1 MTPDMDP
8 LLESAGL
15 SDKSRRDL
23 PRVMNRLLGQTFL
36 YQDVEGDKDD
46 YYYVHR
52 HRPVFESLLGLAG
65 FDLLHDDYHRIFQ
78 VISDYSYC
86 RAHYRLDETLML
98 VVLRKLYEERV
109 EHLSLA
115 NDPVAT
121 IGEVREEYRTI
132 TGKERDLGIVQYE
145 NLLRRLR
152 SMGLIDTLDGH
163 TINVRDADARLRLRG
178 SVRMILP
185 VKTADEME
193 AWVRK
198 YRKVGDEET
207 AESGADG
214 SSRVQTAD
222 SADYADG

>member
-1 MTPDMDP
+1 MTLDTDS

-15 SDKSRRDL
+15 QDKSRRDV
-23 PRVMNRLLGQTFL
+23 PRVVNRLLGQTFL
-36 YQDVEGDKDD
+36 YQDAEGDKDD
-46 YYYVHR
+46 YYFVHR
-52 HRPVFESLLGLAG
+52 HRPLFEGLLGLAG
-65 FDLLHDDYHRIFQ
+65 FNLLHDDYHRIFQ
-78 VISDYSYC
+78 VVSAYSYC
-86 RAHYRLDETLML
+86 RAHYRLDETLMI

-115 NDPVAT
+115 NDPVVT

-152 SMGLIDTLDGH
+152 SMGLVDSLDGH
-163 TINVRDADARLRLRG
+163 TLNVRDADARLRLRG

-198 YRKVGDEET
+198 YRRVEEEAGEEEGVG
-207 AESGADG
+207 
-214 SSRVQTAD
+214 
-222 SADYADG
+222 